1 MKNKILAVYPDSVFQ
16 SSNASTLYIVDFSF
30 RTDKKRGVEV
40 HDTLPQEPNTPTKNM
55 DCSLLSNEYNLSIDF
70 NIFDDHQ
77 FKSDEN
83 KDIEHCECCCFPT
96 NNDDQ
101 TWVSFIEIKDC
112 KAKNINDFKD
122 KAKEQIKST
131 VHVFRKHNIID
142 KKKVVYGI
150 ISFPRKNKISFNQT
164 IFDDY
169 TEYKH
174 LFKSEKI
181 RFFATNQVTIA
192 DKYQLN
198 VIP

>member
-1 MKNKILAVYPDSVFQ
+1 ME
-16 SSNASTLYIVDFSF
+16 
-30 RTDKKRGVEV
+30 RR
-40 HDTLPQEPNTPTKNM
+40 LP
-55 DCSLLSNEYNLSIDF
+55 LLT
-70 NIFDDHQ
+70 IFDDHQ
-77 FKSDEN
+77 FKNNEN
-83 KDIEHCECCCFPT
+83 KDLEHCECCCFPT